1 MARVVWSGP
10 ALQSL
15 EVIREYLLT
24 VAPERADGTVTLLG
38 LSTRVL
44 AEFPRLGRM
53 LPEYEIHSDTIAIVT
68 VYHAAMDIEAR
79 LRRERPDL

>member
-1 MARVVWSGP
+1 
-10 ALQSL
+10 
-15 EVIREYLLT
+15 
-24 VAPERADGTVTLLG
+24 VTLLG

-53 LPEYEIHSDTIAIVT
+53 LPEFEYDWLREILVDNYRIVYEIHNDTIAIVT